1 MSNIA
6 ITGTSKGIGNAL
18 AKLYLDEGYTII
30 GYSKSK
36 PNITHTNYYRYAIDA
51 TDEKSVID
59 MIRDIGRKFK
69 IYILINNIGTASLN
83 HIAH

>member
-1 MSNIA
+1 MSNII

-18 AKLYLDEGYTII
+18 AKLYLDEGHTII
-30 GYSKSK
+30 GCSKSK
-36 PNITHTNYYRYAIDA
+36 SNITHTNYHHYAIDA

-69 IYILINNIGTASLN
+69 IDILINNIGTASLN